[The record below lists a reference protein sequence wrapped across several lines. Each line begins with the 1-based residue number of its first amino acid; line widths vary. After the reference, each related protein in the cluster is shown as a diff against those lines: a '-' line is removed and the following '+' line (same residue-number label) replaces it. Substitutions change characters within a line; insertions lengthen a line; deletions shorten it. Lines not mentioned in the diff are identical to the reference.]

1 MKIENKVGKRVK
13 EGEDIES
20 RKKELNKVKMAME
33 NISNQ
38 LKHSIDQKWSTKNIL

>member
-20 RKKELNKVKMAME
+20 RKKELNKVTMAMV

-38 LKHSIDQKWSTKNIL
+38 LKHSIDQK